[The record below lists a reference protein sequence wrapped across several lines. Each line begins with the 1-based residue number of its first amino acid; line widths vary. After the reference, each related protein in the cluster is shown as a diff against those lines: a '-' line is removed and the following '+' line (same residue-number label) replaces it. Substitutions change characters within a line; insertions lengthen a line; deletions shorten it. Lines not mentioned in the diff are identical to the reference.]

1 MDVHWGERHHAACEP
16 LCVNQAASTAL
27 LVIMPTLD
35 DVDIA
40 AVQSGD
46 QSRDVVIP
54 GLDGPGSAAGGH
66 GRGGGP
72 PAGRGGVPVGGG
84 PAGSRSGAPTSDRGG
99 GPASGSSVAPA
110 LGKGKQTCV
119 ILDDDEVS
127 SDEDEPLQKRLRQ
140 LFDVGPAVLD
150 EAAATTTAADKEAAD
165 KRATEEAMAKR
176 VAEERAAVE
185 AAVKAA
191 TAEEV
196 AGKTADEAAGATGAH
211 RPPTRRPCS
220 SKRLHPA
227 SQTSL
232 QGCLEISVCPAFSPF
247 FFSVGLHSL
256 ITLFA

>member
-1 MDVHWGERHHAACEP
+1 
-16 LCVNQAASTAL
+16 VNQAASTAL

-54 GLDGPGSAAGGH
+54 GLVGPGSAAGGH
-66 GRGGGP
+66 GHGGGP

-84 PAGSRSGAPTSDRGG
+84 PAGSRSGAPTGGRGG

-119 ILDDDEVS
+119 ILDDDE
-127 SDEDEPLQKRLRQ
+127 DEPLQKRLRLRQ

-185 AAVKAA
+185 AAAKAA

-196 AGKTADEAAGATGAH
+196 AGKTTDEAAGATGPQPGALVAPSGSTPPAK
-211 RPPTRRPCS
+211 RPYRGAWKSRFVQ
-220 SKRLHPA
+220 L
-227 SQTSL
+227 SL
-232 QGCLEISVCPAFSPF
+232 LSF
-247 FFSVGLHSL
+247 FPWGFIL
-256 ITLFA
+256 